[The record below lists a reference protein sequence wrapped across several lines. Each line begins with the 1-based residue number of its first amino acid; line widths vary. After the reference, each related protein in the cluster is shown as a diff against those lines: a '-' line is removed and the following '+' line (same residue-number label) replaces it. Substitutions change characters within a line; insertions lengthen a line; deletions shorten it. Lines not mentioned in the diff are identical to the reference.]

1 MISILA
7 RIGHYAAARPN
18 EPALV
23 DGNGVMS
30 YAALQR
36 ELSRVVGLPG
46 CRRVG
51 LLMDN
56 GSPWVVLDLA
66 LLYRGT
72 VCVPMPL
79 FFSDAQLRHVI
90 DDAGLDMIITD
101 DPERVEALVHMSL
114 MMQLQI
120 GGQRLACFGLRPVF
134 ANPLPPGTTKI
145 TYTSGTTGEPK
156 GVCLSGN
163 AVERVTLSLCRAV
176 GADGSDRTLSLLP
189 LSTLL
194 ENIGGVYTALASG
207 ACAQVPS
214 LVEGGIGGTSVDTN
228 PLLNL
233 LQRYQPTSIILVP
246 QLVKGAVV
254 EAMESGARPP
264 SSLRFAAVGGAP
276 LSATLLEQARAMG
289 LPVYQGYGLSEV
301 ASVISLNLPGADKP
315 DSVGRPLPH
324 VDVRI
329 AADGEIIVQG
339 DVFRG
344 YLGQDLGRHDHHD
357 QWATG
362 DLGELDED
370 GFLHVTGRKKSAY
383 ATAYGRNIAPEW
395 VESELAGHP
404 AIAQAAVFGEARPFN
419 VAVIVPRGVAALPH
433 VDDAVTQVNQRL
445 PEYARVS
452 RWVIACEPFTAAN
465 GLGSPAGV
473 VNRCAVEARYAV
485 HLENSY
491 AEQEVSYGVF

>member
-7 RIGHYAAARPN
+7 RIGQYAVVRPN

-23 DGNGVMS
+23 DDNGVMS

-36 ELSRVVGLPG
+36 EITRMAKQLGG
-46 CRRVG
+46 RRVG
-51 LLMDN
+51 LLLDN
-56 GSPWVVLDLA
+56 GCPWVVLDLA
-66 LLYRGT
+66 LQHQGT

-79 FFSDAQLRHVI
+79 FFSDAQLRHLI

-101 DPERVEALVHMSL
+101 QPQRLESVVHMPPVMRL
-114 MMQLQI
+114 YIAGQQLS
-120 GGQRLACFGLRPVF
+120 CFGLGPTY
-134 ANPLPPGTTKI
+134 ADPLPPGTCKI
-145 TYTSGTTGEPK
+145 TYTSGTTGQPK
-156 GVCLSGN
+156 GVCLSGSS
-163 AVERVTLSLCRAV
+163 VERVTLSLCQAV

-207 ACAQVPS
+207 ACATVPS
-214 LVEGGIGGTSVDTN
+214 LVEGGIGGTSVRLNDLFT
-228 PLLNL
+228 LLH
-233 LQRYQPTSIILVP
+233 RYQPTSIILVP
-246 QLVKGAVV
+246 QLVKGAVM

-264 SSLRFAAVGGAP
+264 SSLQFAAVGGAP
-276 LSATLLEQARAMG
+276 LSATLLQQARSLG
-289 LPVYQGYGLSEV
+289 LPVYQGYGLSEA
-301 ASVISLNLPGADKP
+301 ASVVSLNLPGGDKP
-315 DSVGRPLPH
+315 DSVGRLLPH

-329 AADGEIIVQG
+329 ADDGEIIVQG

-344 YLGQDLGRHDHHD
+344 YLGQSAGRRD

-362 DLGELDED
+362 DLGKVDED
-370 GFLHVTGRKKSAY
+370 GFLYITGRKKSAY
-383 ATAYGRNIAPEW
+383 STAYGRNIAPEW
-395 VESELAGHP
+395 VESELVSHP

-433 VDDAVTQVNQRL
+433 IAGAVAQANLRL

-452 RWVIACEPFTAAN
+452 RWHIAAEPFTPAN

-473 VNRCAVEARYAV
+473 INRRGVAARYSVQIEGCYGDKGAC
-485 HLENSY
+485 
-491 AEQEVSYGVF
+491 YGVL